1 MNHPLSKAFK
11 HIKHMKRMKSEDE
24 WDPKPQICPK
34 RVRVICTDPDATD
47 SSSDEEGNFRRSDLM
62 RNSHHRRH
70 VQEINIQAQAASIT
84 KVVASAAGNVRSK
97 PPLATAKSLATKIS
111 KGGDDRKIHKFRGVR
126 QRPWGKWAAEIR
138 DPSKGVR
145 LWLGTYDTAEEAAHA
160 YDKAARQIREED
172 CANFL
177 MCSPS
182 SVLDG
187 CSTSFSELSTGLIA
201 NNLDAFCDPFAGGS
215 TTLEERSGLS
225 DSKKGNNS
233 HASDIA
239 IVKSQGNDLT
249 SLELIVI
256 QEGSDE
262 KEDKD
267 AGSDCENQELADD
280 EKADLQNLAD
290 LSDAFFSDDEF
301 LLDIPECDGGEDLM
315 MEFAESFDF
324 LGDEDKIGD
333 LGFECGNEAFNW
345 FSAPD
350 ITIA

>member
-1 MNHPLSKAFK
+1 MAALEPTVGEASPSA
-11 HIKHMKRMKSEDE
+11 SE
-24 WDPKPQICPK
+24 
-34 RVRVICTDPDATD
+34 
-47 SSSDEEGNFRRSDLM
+47 SSEGSALTRRSKEEL
-62 RNSHHRRH
+62 
-70 VQEINIQAQAASIT
+70 
-84 KVVASAAGNVRSK
+84 
-97 PPLATAKSLATKIS
+97 
-111 KGGDDRKIHKFRGVR
+111 DDFHN
-126 QRPWGKWAAEIR
+126 
-138 DPSKGVR
+138 
-145 LWLGTYDTAEEAAHA
+145 LGEVEQGESFLHDADCALP
-160 YDKAARQIREED
+160 EED

-187 CSTSFSELSTGLIA
+187 CSTSFSELSTGSIA
-201 NNLDAFCDPFAGGS
+201 NNLDAFCDPFAGGN
-215 TTLEERSGLS
+215 TTLEDRSGLS

-233 HASDIA
+233 HTSDIA

-256 QEGSDE
+256 QEDSHE

-267 AGSDCENQELADD
+267 AASDSENQDLADD

-345 FSAPD
+345 FSTPD